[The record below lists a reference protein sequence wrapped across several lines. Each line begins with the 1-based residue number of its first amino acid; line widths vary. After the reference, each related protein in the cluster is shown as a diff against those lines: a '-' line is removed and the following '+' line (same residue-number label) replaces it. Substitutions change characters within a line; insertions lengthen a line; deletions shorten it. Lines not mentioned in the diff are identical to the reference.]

1 MAKQQ
6 LQNRAKL
13 KQQQQNVNVSPEQAD
28 ASVENKLDLYE
39 KQSDDLEPDDNP
51 GDYGKKRKI
60 NFEKF
65 FNPSEI
71 KLTQGDD

>member
-1 MAKQQ
+1 
-6 LQNRAKL
+6 
-13 KQQQQNVNVSPEQAD
+13 
-28 ASVENKLDLYE
+28 LDLYE

-65 FNPSEI
+65 FKPSEI